1 MEQYMNFPG
10 CTNGGGQ
17 YINNTMVN
25 QGHVPVSTLNYCVT
39 SSSER
44 KRQLSDQMTHYVH
57 DSRSGL
63 KKSKFYASISSAP
76 MLDNPNRVEALILQL
91 SSNFTNMS
99 EKLEK
104 RISELETNFEE
115 RVSEKLSERI
125 SNMKNN
131 KM

>member
-1 MEQYMNFPG
+1 VNFPG

-17 YINNTMVN
+17 FINNTMVN

-57 DSRSGL
+57 DSGSGL
-63 KKSKFYASISSAP
+63 KKSKFDASISSAS

-99 EKLEK
+99 EKRK
-104 RISELETNFEE
+104 TYQ
-115 RVSEKLSERI
+115 
-125 SNMKNN
+125 
-131 KM
+131 

>member
-1 MEQYMNFPG
+1 MNFPG

-25 QGHVPVSTLNYCVT
+25 QGHVPVSTLNYYVT

-57 DSRSGL
+57 DSESGL
-63 KKSKFYASISSAP
+63 KKSKFDVSISSAP
-76 MLDNPNRVEALILQL
+76 MLDNPNRIEALILQL

-99 EKLEK
+99 EKQWIRDK
-104 RISELETNFEE
+104 FWRKSFGKAVQNFQYD
-115 RVSEKLSERI
+115 RQ
-125 SNMKNN
+125 
-131 KM
+131 